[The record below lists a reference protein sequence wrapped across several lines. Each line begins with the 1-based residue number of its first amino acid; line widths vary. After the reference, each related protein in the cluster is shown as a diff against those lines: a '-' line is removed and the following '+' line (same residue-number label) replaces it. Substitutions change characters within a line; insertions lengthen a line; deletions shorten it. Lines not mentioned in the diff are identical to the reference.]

1 LLIEEALV
9 VLPPECSGAPMPRD
23 LCGSM
28 DAEVWANYQFYL
40 KQPKD
45 IEEKMKGFFVDLDC
59 ALANEIRSILIP
71 IAD

>member
-1 LLIEEALV
+1 
-9 VLPPECSGAPMPRD
+9 MPRD